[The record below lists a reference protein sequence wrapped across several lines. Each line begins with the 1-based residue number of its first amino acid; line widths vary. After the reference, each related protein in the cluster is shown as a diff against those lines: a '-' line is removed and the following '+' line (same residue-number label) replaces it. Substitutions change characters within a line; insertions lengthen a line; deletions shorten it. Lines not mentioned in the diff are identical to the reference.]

1 MFGRRIAWLVLGLGA
16 MAFGLLGIFLPLLPT
31 TPFLLLAA
39 IGFSRSSPRLHA
51 WLVGHPRYGAMIR
64 NWQRHG
70 AIAPRAKFA
79 AIAVVVATL
88 ALSFAVEVAPR
99 IIAIQAVVLAGVA
112 AFILSRPAPPA
123 VDTDADAR
131 K

>member
-16 MAFGLLGIFLPLLPT
+16 MAFGLVGIFLPLLPT
-31 TPFLLLAA
+31 TPFVLLAA
-39 IGFSRSSPRLHA
+39 VGFSRSSPRLHA

-79 AIAVVVATL
+79 AVAVVVATP
-88 ALSFAVEVAPR
+88 ALSFAFDVAPR

-123 VDTDADAR
+123 ADTDADAR